1 MPSKCESLAAARKCF
16 DRDGFVAMRGFLSQ
30 TEVDELQR
38 EIDRYIARLPELP
51 SQDSFFEDRND
62 PMSLFRLDG
71 MHRHDVYFRDITAN
85 ARYARVAEALLGE
98 PIDSRGSQMFGK
110 APRIGN
116 ETPAHQDAYY
126 WKIEPPYG
134 LTMWIAL
141 DKSDRE
147 NGCVCYV
154 PGSHRGGFRPHGK
167 SAVFGFSQ
175 GLLEYTDEDRATEVA
190 IEAERGDLTVHHGMT
205 VHRADANPSDRRRW
219 ALGLVYF
226 AAQCRRADHPQID
239 PDGDAK
245 AQWKAAG
252 RL

>member
-116 ETPAHQDAYY
+116 VTPAH
-126 WKIEPPYG
+126 
-134 LTMWIAL
+134 
-141 DKSDRE
+141 
-147 NGCVCYV
+147 
-154 PGSHRGGFRPHGK
+154 
-167 SAVFGFSQ
+167 
-175 GLLEYTDEDRATEVA
+175 
-190 IEAERGDLTVHHGMT
+190 
-205 VHRADANPSDRRRW
+205 
-219 ALGLVYF
+219 
-226 AAQCRRADHPQID
+226 
-239 PDGDAK
+239 
-245 AQWKAAG
+245 
-252 RL
+252 